1 MRSFSKS
8 TLIGV
13 SAVVLV
19 GLLFLLPRHK
29 KGDKVADI
37 PVTNSFSIDQF
48 EQQAKLSLDTTQLHQ
63 IDALNSLK
71 EPERFDS
78 LAAFWDRISVPGL
91 AAKYMELLAKGT
103 PTEKSYINAAY
114 RYFDAWKQ
122 AQDSLSRDYFVGKA
136 IASYSEVLKINPEN
150 LNAKTDL
157 GICYA
162 EGTNNP
168 MQGITMLK
176 EVVEK
181 DPNHENALLNLG
193 FLSVKSG
200 QFDKALERFNKVLQI
215 NPSRIDMYVFIGQT
229 YVQMGNNNEAIKSF
243 ETYKSLSNNTKAIA
257 EIDSYIKELQ
267 TKAVK

>member
-1 MRSFSKS
+1 MSSFSKS

-29 KGDKVADI
+29 KSEKAVEI
-37 PVTNSFSIDQF
+37 PITSGFNIDQF
-48 EQQAKLSLDTTQLHQ
+48 EQQAKLLLDSTQNHL

-78 LAAFWDRISVPGL
+78 VSAFWDRNGVPGL
-91 AAKYMELLAKGT
+91 AAHYMELIAKGT
-103 PTEKSYINAAY
+103 PTEKANINAAY

-122 AQDSLSRDYFVGKA
+122 AQDSLSREYFVGKA

-162 EGTNNP
+162 EGTSNP

-229 YVQMGNNNEAIKSF
+229 YVQMDKKDEAIKSF

-267 TKAVK
+267 TKPVK

>member
-1 MRSFSKS
+1 MSSFSKS

-181 DPNHENALLNLG
+181 DPNHEKRVIGRNFSFSAT
-193 FLSVKSG
+193 VK
-200 QFDKALERFNKVLQI
+200 
-215 NPSRIDMYVFIGQT
+215 
-229 YVQMGNNNEAIKSF
+229 
-243 ETYKSLSNNTKAIA
+243 
-257 EIDSYIKELQ
+257 
-267 TKAVK
+267 